1 MSGGGRLT
9 VCALIATV
17 AAACS
22 LLPLVGEVGW
32 ILQAALPLAVVAGVG
47 AAARRVPV
55 ARPLTVASQV
65 AVGLVLLTALFAREQ
80 AVAGVLPS
88 PDVFRRFG
96 ALLEAGVHDVGQ
108 YAPPAPVTDGIRL
121 MLVGGVLLIGLAV
134 DVLAVTFRSAA
145 PAGLPLL
152 ALYSV
157 AAGLSG
163 GGGASWLWFL
173 VAAAGYLGLLLAEG
187 RDRLAQWG
195 RVFGGPKPRPGGP
208 AAFGTPDGSAPAPL
222 RTGRRIGALA
232 LGIAVVVPSVL
243 PSLGDGL
250 LGGTST
256 GEGAGGT
263 ISAVNPLVSL
273 KENLTQPADR
283 EVLRYRTNAPDLS
296 GMYLRLVSLDQFDG
310 TSWRTSVRGV
320 EDVPERLPTPVGLS
334 PRTGTTEITTN
345 FSAAG
350 SYEQKWLPMPYPA
363 TDVDVEGRWRYEP
376 VGRMVVGD
384 DGQTTGGVQYSVSSL
399 VVRPTPE
406 QLAVAPA
413 APGALLR
420 EYTRVPDSL
429 PRDVKATALQVTAEA
444 KNDYERAVRLQD
456 WFATQGGFRYD
467 TKVESGTG
475 VTAISR
481 FLKDREGFCVHFSFA
496 MAAMARTLNIPA
508 RVAVGFMP
516 GTPSAGGTVSVS
528 IKDAH
533 AWPELYFEGVGW
545 TRFEPTPS
553 RGSIPEYA
561 MPDAPDAG
569 DPGADETEPRP
580 SAAPSAEPS
589 PQDSCAPQV
598 VGPEGC
604 AGTTPQGAEPPADS
618 GMALG
623 PVLLAV
629 AGGAAVVLLP
639 LTPMLWRRRVRA
651 RRLRGGEPLAVWAE
665 VVDSAWDLGVLPD
678 ESLTPRRTAERL
690 VREGRLEGAAAEAVH
705 RIAGAVEEALYARVP
720 GAAEGLAAQAGA
732 VRAGL
737 AAAVGRGARLRAL
750 LAPRSAARVAWA
762 ASHRR
767 AAFTARCGTLLR
779 LPPRLRG

>member
-32 ILQAALPLAVVAGVG
+32 IVQAALLLAVVAGVG

-65 AVGLVLLTALFAREQ
+65 AVGLVLLTVLFAREQ

-88 PDVFRRFG
+88 PEVFRRFG
-96 ALLEAGVHDVGQ
+96 SLLEAGVQDVGQ
-108 YAPPAPVTDGIRL
+108 YAQPAPATDGIRL
-121 MLVGGVLLIGLAV
+121 MLIGGVLLIGLAV

-163 GGGASWLWFL
+163 GGGANWLWFL
-173 VAAAGYLGLLLAEG
+173 VAAAGYLVLLLAEG
-187 RDRLAQWG
+187 RDRLNQWG
-195 RVFGGPKPRPGGP
+195 RVFGGPAPRPGGP

-232 LGIAVVVPSVL
+232 LGIALVVPGVL
-243 PSLGDGL
+243 PSLDGGL
-250 LGGTST
+250 LGPSGT
-256 GEGAGGT
+256 GEGSGGT

-273 KENLTQPADR
+273 KENLTQPEDR

-320 EDVPERLPTPVGLS
+320 EDIPGRLPTPVGLG
-334 PRTGTTEITTN
+334 PATGTTEITTN
-345 FSAAG
+345 LSAAG

-363 TDVDVEGRWRYEP
+363 TDVEIEGRWRYEP

-384 DGQTTGGVQYSVSSL
+384 DGQTTGGIQYSVSSL
-399 VVRPTPE
+399 LVQPTPQ
-406 QLAVAPA
+406 QLAAAPA
-413 APGALLR
+413 APGALQR
-420 EYTRVPDSL
+420 EYTRVPESL
-429 PRDVKATALQVTAEA
+429 PRDVKATALQVTADA

-456 WFATQGGFRYD
+456 WFASQGGFRYD
-467 TKVESGTG
+467 TRVESGTG

-481 FLKDREGFCVHFSFA
+481 FLKDKEGFCVHFSFA

-533 AWPELYFEGVGW
+533 AWPEVYFEGVGW

-553 RGSIPEYA
+553 RGSIPDYA
-561 MPDAPDAG
+561 MPEAPAAD
-569 DPGADETEPRP
+569 DPGAEEPEPRP
-580 SAAPSAEPS
+580 SAVPSSQPS

-604 AGTTPQGAEPPADS
+604 AGQTQQGAEPTDGS
-618 GMALG
+618 GAALG

-629 AGGAAVVLLP
+629 AGGAALIALP
-639 LTPMLWRRRVRA
+639 LSPMLWRRRVRA

-665 VVDSAWDLGVLPD
+665 VVDSAWDLGVPPD

-690 VREGRLEGAAAEAVH
+690 VREGRLEGAAAGAAH
-705 RIAGAVEEALYARVP
+705 RIADAVEEALYARAP
-720 GAAEGLAAQAGA
+720 RPAEGLAAQAEA

-737 AAAVGRGARLRAL
+737 AAAVGRGARVRAL
-750 LAPRSAARVAWA
+750 LVPRSAVRVVWA
-762 ASHRR
+762 VSRRR
-767 AAFTARCGTLLR
+767 AAFTARCAGLLR
-779 LPPRLRG
+779 LPSRQRG

>member
-32 ILQAALPLAVVAGVG
+32 IVQAALLLAAVAGTG
-47 AAARRVPV
+47 AVARRVPV

-65 AVGLVLLTALFAREQ
+65 AVGLVLLTVVFAREQ

-88 PDVFRRFG
+88 PEVFRRFG
-96 ALLEAGVHDVGQ
+96 ALLEAGVRDVGQ
-108 YAPPAPVTDGIRL
+108 YAPPAPATDGIRL
-121 MLVGGVLLIGLAV
+121 MLVGGVLLVGLAV

-163 GGGASWLWFL
+163 GGASWLGFL
-173 VAAAGYLGLLLAEG
+173 VAAAGYLMLLLAEG

-195 RVFGGPKPRPGGP
+195 RVFGGPKARPGGP
-208 AAFGTPDGSAPAPL
+208 AAFGAPDGSAPAPL
-222 RTGRRIGALA
+222 RTGRRIGVFA
-232 LGIAVVVPSVL
+232 LGIALVVPSVL
-243 PSLGDGL
+243 PSLDGGL
-250 LGGTST
+250 LGTGGA
-256 GEGAGGT
+256 GEGAGGGT

-273 KENLTQPADR
+273 KENLNQPEDR
-283 EVLRYRTNAPDLS
+283 EVLRYRTNAPDGS
-296 GMYLRLVSLDQFDG
+296 GLYLRLVSLDQFDG

-320 EDVPERLPTPVGLS
+320 EDVPQRLPRPVGLS
-334 PRTGTTEITTN
+334 ERTGTTEISTN
-345 FSAAG
+345 VSAAG

-363 TDVDVEGRWRYEP
+363 TDVRIEGRWRYEP

-384 DGQTTGGVQYSVSSL
+384 DGQTTSGVQYSVNSL
-399 VVRPTPE
+399 VVQPTAE

-429 PRDVKATALQVTAEA
+429 PRDVKATALQVTAGA

-456 WFATQGGFRYD
+456 WFASKGGFSYD
-467 TKVESGTG
+467 TTVSSGTG

-481 FLKDREGFCVHFSFA
+481 FLRDKEGFCVHFSFA
-496 MAAMARTLNIPA
+496 MAAMARTLSVPA

-516 GTPSAGGTVSVS
+516 GTPSGGGTVSVS

-553 RGSIPEYA
+553 RGSIPDYA
-561 MPDAPDAG
+561 LTERPDGAQ
-569 DPGADETEPRP
+569 PGTREPAPRP
-580 SAAPSAEPS
+580 SAVPSAEPS
-589 PQDSCAPQV
+589 PQDGCAPGV
-598 VGPEGC
+598 TGPEGC
-604 AGTTPQGAEPPADS
+604 AGPVPQGAEPPADA
-618 GMALG
+618 GAALG

-629 AGGAAVVLLP
+629 AGATAALVLP
-639 LTPMLWRRRVRA
+639 LAPMLWRRRVRA
-651 RRLRGGEPLAVWAE
+651 RRLRGGRPLEVWTE
-665 VVDSAWDLGVLPD
+665 VVDTAWDHGVPPD
-678 ESLTPRRTAERL
+678 ESLTPRGTADRL
-690 VREGRLEGAAAEAVH
+690 VRTGPLEGPAAEAVH
-705 RIAGAVEEALYARVP
+705 RIAGAVEEALYARAPRPVD
-720 GAAEGLAAQAGA
+720 GLAQDAAR
-732 VRAGL
+732 VRAGIV
-737 AAAVGRGARLRAL
+737 AASGRGVRLRAL

-762 ASHRR
+762 LSRRR
-767 AAFTARCGTLLR
+767 AAVAARWGALLR
-779 LPPRLRG
+779 RPSRQQG

>member
-1 MSGGGRLT
+1 MSGGGRLA

-32 ILQAALPLAVVAGVG
+32 IVQAALLLAVVTGVG
-47 AAARRVPV
+47 AVARRVPV

-65 AVGLVLLTALFAREQ
+65 AVGLVLLTVVFAREQ
-80 AVAGVLPS
+80 AVAGGLPS
-88 PDVFRRFG
+88 PGVFRRFG
-96 ALLEAGVHDVGQ
+96 ALLEAGVQDVGQ
-108 YAPPAPVTDGIRL
+108 YAPPAPATDGIRL

-134 DVLAVTFRSAA
+134 DALAVTFRSAA

-163 GGGASWLWFL
+163 GGADWLWFL
-173 VAAAGYLGLLLAEG
+173 VAAAGYLVLLLAEG

-195 RVFGGPKPRPGGP
+195 RVFGGPRARPGGS
-208 AAFGTPDGSAPAPL
+208 AAFGSPDGSAPAPL

-232 LGIAVVVPSVL
+232 LGIALVVPGVL
-243 PSLGDGL
+243 PSLDGGL
-250 LGGTST
+250 LGSGGT
-256 GEGAGGT
+256 GEGEGGGT

-273 KENLTQPADR
+273 KENLNQQEDR
-283 EVLRYRTNAPDLS
+283 EVLRYRTNAPDGS
-296 GMYLRLVSLDQFDG
+296 GLYLRLVSLDQFDG

-320 EDVPERLPTPVGLS
+320 EDVPERLPRPTGLS
-334 PRTGTTEITTN
+334 ERTGTTEISTN
-345 FSAAG
+345 VSAAG

-363 TDVDVEGRWRYEP
+363 TDVEIEGRWRYEP

-384 DGQTTGGVQYSVSSL
+384 DGQTTSGAQYSVNSL

-406 QLAVAPA
+406 QLAAAPA

-429 PRDVKATALQVTAEA
+429 PRDVKATALQVTAGAE
-444 KNDYERAVRLQD
+444 NDYERAVRLQD
-456 WFATQGGFRYD
+456 WFASKGGFTYD
-467 TKVESGTG
+467 TTVSSGTG

-481 FLKDREGFCVHFSFA
+481 FLKDKEGFCVHFSFA
-496 MAAMARTLNIPA
+496 MAAMARTLNVPA

-516 GTPSAGGTVSVS
+516 GTPAGGGTVSVS

-553 RGSIPEYA
+553 RGSIPDYA
-561 MPDAPDAG
+561 FPETPAG
-569 DPGADETEPRP
+569 EEPGAAEPTARP
-580 SAAPSAEPS
+580 SAVPSAEPS
-589 PQDSCAPQV
+589 PQDSCAPQMA
-598 VGPEGC
+598 GPEGC
-604 AGTTPQGAEPPADS
+604 AGPAPQGAEPPADA
-618 GMALG
+618 GVALG
-623 PVLLAV
+623 PVLLAA
-629 AGGAAVVLLP
+629 AGVAAVVVLP
-639 LTPMLWRRRVRA
+639 LTPMLWRRRARA
-651 RRLRGGEPLAVWAE
+651 RRLRGGRPLAVWEE
-665 VVDSAWDLGVLPD
+665 VVDTAWDHGIPPD

-690 VREGRLEGAAAEAVH
+690 VRTGPLEGAAAEAVH
-705 RIAGAVEEALYARVP
+705 RIAGAVEEALYAPAPRPVD
-720 GAAEGLAAQAGA
+720 GLARDAAR
-732 VRAGL
+732 VRAGIV
-737 AAAVGRGARLRAL
+737 AAGGRGVRLRAL

-762 ASHRR
+762 LSRRR
-767 AAFTARCGTLLR
+767 AAVAARWGALLR
-779 LPPRLRG
+779 RPSRQQG